1 MDDVQ
6 SDLSRVERKL
16 DKLIHS
22 LVGDE
27 LVEGAMSSVNKR
39 ITEAESDLSNL
50 SRLMGKMAL
59 NSLTPEEHKG
69 IKDLLTFLTGWK
81 LTLGIFVWLA
91 PLITFIVERILK

>member
-16 DKLIHS
+16 DKLMHS